1 MAKAI
6 VHILLIDL
14 PIERALIRPIA
25 RVVNRAGR
33 REHAAVERRG
43 RDGTRVHQRDRRG
56 LPLGGLGT
64 FAVGEV
70 ARGMPRGKPLVA
82 RHVARAEAG
91 PAEAGLD
98 RCARAHQGGQVPAF
112 GQRQIHRQARGIHR
126 EREAAHAP
134 AAQDGGRLGHVLVQA
149 ARAARNHALIHLE
162 AAVVPLFPQPRR
174 IFEDIRRVLQEF
186 LNGVSVRRM
195 IGQGNHGLEPGKVQP
210 HKPIVIRALA
220 RRQRAE
226 IPFPAMPRIKR
237 PRDLV
242 RRPNGRKAGG
252 LRRHH
257 VQRQAEIHGQIANA
271 RAHEFQDL
279 IFHKPVLIHRAAQGQ
294 SRVVRAH
301 AMGHFALHVY
311 QDHLRL
317 AQIVGLPQQLLY
329 QLRATLAHA
338 HAAQRTI
345 ARVAIRSEK
354 HAAAFGHSLARI
366 LMDDRHIGRHI
377 NAAVFFRRRK
387 AKGVVVLIDGA
398 AHRAQTVVAIGE
410 RIGQREFRQP
420 TGARGLNDAAIGDVV
435 RNQRIETDARVF
447 RVAARTMRA
456 QNRIG
461 HRATARGGVR
471 RSSGNG
477 RAVYKMNPFVH

>member
-1 MAKAI
+1 M
-6 VHILLIDL
+6 
-14 PIERALIRPIA
+14 
-25 RVVNRAGR
+25 
-33 REHAAVERRG
+33 
-43 RDGTRVHQRDRRG
+43 
-56 LPLGGLGT
+56 
-64 FAVGEV
+64 
-70 ARGMPRGKPLVA
+70 
-82 RHVARAEAG
+82 
-91 PAEAGLD
+91 
-98 RCARAHQGGQVPAF
+98 PAF
-112 GQRQIHRQARGIHR
+112 GQCQIHRQARGIYR

-174 IFEDIRRVLQEF
+174 IFENVRRVLQEF

-195 IGQGNHGLEPGKVQP
+195 IGQGDHGLEPGKVQP
-210 HKPIVIRALA
+210 HKPVVIRALLW
-220 RRQRAE
+220 RQRAE
-226 IPFPAMPRIKR
+226 IPFPAMPRVKC

-242 RRPNGRKAGG
+242 RRPDGREAGG

-271 RAHEFQDL
+271 RTHEFQDL

-317 AQIVGLPQQLLY
+317 AQIVGLPQQLFY

-338 HAAQRTI
+338 HATQRAI
-345 ARVAIRSEK
+345 ARMAIRAEK
-354 HAAAFGHSLARI
+354 HAAAFGHGLARV
-366 LMDDRHIGRHI
+366 LMDDRHVGRHI
-377 NAAVFFRRRK
+377 NAAIFLRRRK
-387 AKGVVVLIDGA
+387 AEGVVILIDGA
-398 AHRAQTVVAIGE
+398 AHRAQAVVAVGE

-420 TGARGLNDAAIGDVV
+420 TGARGLDDAAIGDVV
-435 RNQRIETDARVF
+435 RNQRVETDARVF
-447 RVAARTMRA
+447 HIPARAVRA

-461 HRATARGGVR
+461 HRAAARAGVFCR
-471 RSSGNG
+471 RRNG